1 MAFPVDALHGV
12 GTTDSASGIVIPVG
26 QLGRH
31 DASFRYERSVV
42 KVWQGGT
49 VWEVWINIDP
59 AVLGERDNKGK
70 WTA

>member
-1 MAFPVDALHGV
+1 MRIG
-12 GTTDSASGIVIPVG
+12 IPVG

-42 KVWQGGT
+42 KVRQGGT

-59 AVLGERDNKGK
+59 AVLGVPVGSGLGL
-70 WTA
+70 